1 MGTTRD
7 SGHFPGSGYAVGFL
21 ALGPVHYHISSSSVS
36 STQVPV
42 EVFGFTLSLTFDNER
57 LQLRYLTLSGGSMG
71 IYDPTE
77 IRNRGTLSKF
87 QKEAFI
93 KFGYH
98 LVIFFVTLYWYVHRS
113 TGTI

>member
-1 MGTTRD
+1 
-7 SGHFPGSGYAVGFL
+7 
-21 ALGPVHYHISSSSVS
+21 
-36 STQVPV
+36 
-42 EVFGFTLSLTFDNER
+42 
-57 LQLRYLTLSGGSMG
+57 MG

-98 LVIFFVTLYWYVHRS
+98 LVIFFITLYWYVHPILSMVHRPVFPFLAS
-113 TGTI
+113 L